1 MGTALQVACKIL
13 SVVMPSHV
21 NIITTKTLGNENDA
35 NDNDDNTERMWI
47 GILNEVRYFT
57 ECAVRDSYYTTQR
70 ASTIA
75 VAAILCTIDQEVFIN
90 VGDDIQHALMSLVLD
105 HHGEYFDS
113 PEVLLA
119 AKHRMQCIMELGNYT
134 NDDAMHNNSV
144 IIIIRIRY
152 HNNP

>member
-1 MGTALQVACKIL
+1 MCRTGFAL
-13 SVVMPSHV
+13 
-21 NIITTKTLGNENDA
+21 
-35 NDNDDNTERMWI
+35 
-47 GILNEVRYFT
+47 
-57 ECAVRDSYYTTQR
+57 YTTQQ

-75 VAAILCTIDQEVFIN
+75 VAAILCTILRSRRFHPCGRKKNQN
-90 VGDDIQHALMSLVLD
+90 ALMSLVLD